1 VTVHVDRG
9 HEVEVIRH
17 AKEQLGYTLFMDRFG
32 ADRGEDEDPRF
43 DVITILYNVEA
54 GKRLHVCTTLPA
66 DEPETATLV
75 PVFRGANWFEREIWD
90 MYGVVFLGHPD
101 LKRILMHETFPD
113 FPLRREYPMEGK
125 GAYGAPR
132 RALGGTTDATDGH
145 VAV

>member
-1 VTVHVDRG
+1 
-9 HEVEVIRH
+9 
-17 AKEQLGYTLFMDRFG
+17 
-32 ADRGEDEDPRF
+32 
-43 DVITILYNVEA
+43 
-54 GKRLHVCTTLPA
+54 VCTTLPA

-113 FPLRREYPMEGK
+113 FPLRREYPVEGK
-125 GAYGAPR
+125 GDYAAPR

-145 VAV
+145 VAVNFVPSKPKPAPGANGEPGSAP